1 MSRVPKLR
9 VSRGKGRSLWL
20 ANRHERSAP
29 QTATAL
35 HEVFKV
41 VKTMQT
47 EGLNW
52 GEGCRPPDRQAVA
65 KIVEGVDR

>member
-1 MSRVPKLR
+1 MSQSRKGAFPV
-9 VSRGKGRSLWL
+9 VSQPPRK
-20 ANRHERSAP
+20 ERAP

-52 GEGCRPPDRQAVA
+52 GEGCRPPGRQAVA
-65 KIVEGVDR
+65 KIAEGVDR